1 MTTISPT
8 VPKIWSMADRI
19 FCHFGPF
26 FALLYALTTWKIKIL
41 KKMKKS
47 PGYIIPL
54 HMCTIHDN
62 HMMHGSWDMERNGLN
77 FFVIL
82 DHFLPF
88 YPPDNPKN
96 QNFEKMKKKPWR
108 YYYFTHVYHKL
119 QSYYVLF
126 LRYRAQ
132 QTELFVILDHF
143 LAKTAQN
150 SMKNQN

>member
-1 MTTISPT
+1 MTIISPT

-41 KKMKKS
+41 KKMKKP

-54 HMCTIHDN
+54 HMCTINDN
-62 HMMHGSWDMERNGLN
+62 HMMHGSWDMEHNGLN

-96 QNFEKMKKKPWR
+96 QNFEKMKKNPGDIIILHMCTTNYNHIM
-108 YYYFTHVYHKL
+108 YYSWDIKHNR
-119 QSYYVLF
+119 QNF
-126 LRYRAQ
+126 LSFW
-132 QTELFVILDHF
+132 TIF
-143 LAKTAQN
+143 
-150 SMKNQN
+150 